1 MAPRVSVIV
10 PVHNAEQYLEQC
22 LDSILSQTETDIELV
37 CIDDGSTDSSLHLLK
52 KYESADSRVV
62 IIGTNNQGAGA
73 ARNLGL
79 SVAKGTYLSFLD
91 ADDFFE
97 PTMFKEV
104 VDAMSR
110 DDADIAVFG
119 SWVFD
124 TARDANRQAKW
135 NLRPDLTP
143 EHQPFS
149 YRDMPEYIFNAFG
162 NPTWN
167 KIFKREFIQK
177 KGIAFQEI
185 SRAND
190 LLFTCRALV
199 AAERI
204 ITIDKPYVHY
214 RINSSTSLQATKD
227 RDPLSFLKAFFTLEE
242 NLKQDSLYEYV
253 EHSFL
258 NHLLDGIVFNL
269 DSVHT
274 LEALTDLKAAI
285 EQDVEPRYQ
294 LLQQPEDVLENKKQ
308 LKQYEFFFKNDMQQ
322 YLINRLGLMKE
333 EREDLYWYSDWAE
346 WKLWI
351 VDQEN
356 AQLKNALE
364 HRFISKLRQCGHT
377 LVSSL
382 LKAHD
387 R

>member
-52 KYESADSRVV
+52 KYESADSRVI

-199 AAERI
+199 AAKRI